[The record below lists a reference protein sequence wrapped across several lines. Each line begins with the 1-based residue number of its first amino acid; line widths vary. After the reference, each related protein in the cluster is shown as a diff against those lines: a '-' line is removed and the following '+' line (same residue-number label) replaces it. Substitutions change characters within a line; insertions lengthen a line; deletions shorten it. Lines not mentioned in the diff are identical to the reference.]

1 MRLNELITDI
11 GVQVTGQ
18 LESEIRGLTADSRK
32 VEPGFVFAALR
43 GTALDGAHFIPDAIQ
58 AGATAILCDPGTVMT
73 DQGTV
78 SVLEAANPRQALAR
92 MAARFYPDQ
101 PETIIAVTGTNGK
114 TSVVSFLRQIWAKAG
129 HNAAALGTVG
139 VTTDRGTTPLS
150 HTTPDPVELH
160 KQLSQLARQGVT
172 HLAFEA
178 SSHGL
183 EQYRVD
189 GIRIAHAAFTNIS
202 RDHLDYHASFE
213 DYFAAKAR
221 LFTKVMN
228 PQGVSVIDVDSAD
241 AKRMAELAR
250 EQGRRIFT
258 VGAAGQDLKLLDC
271 VITGNAQTIKVQY
284 EGAINRLSLPL
295 IGAFQVSNAL
305 VAAGLALVSGG
316 DRETVFAALETI
328 IGARGRLEK
337 VTETPVGG
345 LVFVDY
351 AHTPD
356 ALAAA
361 LDALRP
367 HVKQRLIVIFGCGG
381 DRDTGK
387 RPQMGRIA
395 VEKSDSV
402 IVTDDNPRTEN
413 ATAIRAEIM
422 TAAQGAREIGDRAE
436 AIQTAVNE
444 LQAGD
449 ILLVAGKG
457 HETGQI
463 VGEKIIPFSDHQ
475 EIEKAVSQLRAG
487 VL

>member
-11 GVQVTGQ
+11 GVQVIGQ

-58 AGATAILCDPGTVMT
+58 AGATAILCDPGTVMA

-78 SVLEAANPRQALAR
+78 SVLEAANPRQVLAR

-150 HTTPDPVELH
+150 HTTPDPIELH
-160 KQLSQLARQGVT
+160 KQLSQLASQGVT

-228 PQGVSVIDVDSAD
+228 PQGICVIDLDSAD

-258 VGAAGQDLKLLDC
+258 VGAAGQDLKLLGRE
-271 VITGNAQTIKVQY
+271 ITGNAQTIKVQY

-316 DRETVFAALETI
+316 DPETVFAALETI
-328 IGARGRLEK
+328 TGARGRLEK
-337 VTETPVGG
+337 VAETPVGG
-345 LVFVDY
+345 LIFVDY

-413 ATAIRAEIM
+413 AIAIRAKIM

-444 LQAGD
+444 LQTGD

-463 VGEKIIPFSDHQ
+463 VGEKIIPFSDHR
-475 EIEKAVSQLRAG
+475 EIEKAVSQLQAG